1 MTTPITKEQAEAVF
15 DLRAGYQLGNT
26 DIDILRK
33 LAEYA
38 LAAMDAEPVSQPY
51 KLPPNS
57 FTDDEL
63 EMMSH
68 GDNPQANAYRELLAF
83 RRNSPV
89 IPDGSA
95 NMLRRWLA
103 FGRALQSS
111 GSQLPRHLI
120 AETESMLA
128 APQQEVTLALAKGMK
143 RYGDA
148 MQELAKKEVK

>member
-1 MTTPITKEQAEAVF
+1 MMPDKYLTDDVLNEIIAGAKTSMEQYLALS
-15 DLRAGYQLGNT
+15 LRAERAAVQSCGNQEQLE
-26 DIDILRK
+26 L
-33 LAEYA
+33 
-38 LAAMDAEPVSQPY
+38 VSQPY

-57 FTDDEL
+57 FTDAEL

-128 APQQEVTLALAKGMK
+128 APQQEG
-143 RYGDA
+143 
-148 MQELAKKEVK
+148 E